1 MISRIILVLLLF
13 ATWIPSGFSQILVSD
28 STRKDSINIKYTHT
42 EIDTNKVTKEAPE
55 SMKKLFEDI
64 VKEELVK
71 ANAQK
76 NKNAFEIEIDGLVID
91 ETKTKNGRDFF
102 DFFFRDWEAP
112 VNAKNFTIFIYEK
125 PNRFNST
132 LIEVQINETLVYQ
145 SFLQPRLDII
155 EALALESIGIT
166 QMYLVNYEALMK
178 ELGGSDVK
186 GTGIY

>member
-1 MISRIILVLLLF
+1 MRLVSFLLF
-13 ATWIPSGFSQILVSD
+13 FCLGITSGFSQVIVSD
-28 STRKDSINIKYTHT
+28 TTRKDSINVKFSFTK
-42 EIDTNKVTKEAPE
+42 IDTNKITKEAPD

-71 ANAQK
+71 ANAKK
-76 NKNAFEIEIDGLVID
+76 NKNAFDIEIDGLVID
-91 ETKTKNGRDFF
+91 DTKTKNGRDFF

-112 VNAKNFTIFIYEK
+112 PGTKNFTIYISEK
-125 PNRFNST
+125 PNRLNST

-145 SFLQPRLDII
+145 SFLQPRLEII
-155 EALALESIGIT
+155 EALAFESISIT

-178 ELGGSDVK
+178 ELGGSDIK